1 MVRANYNL
9 TLIAIDGKIIKQL
22 QSVGGLVQFDVSD
35 VDAGFYFVK
44 ATGDHGTWIRP
55 VVVL

>member
-1 MVRANYNL
+1 MLNL

-22 QSVGGLVQFDVSD
+22 QSAGGLVQFDVSD

-44 ATGDHGTWIRP
+44 VTDDRGTWISS